1 QAVAVEGLSE
11 HGRRRGPIAR
21 VVVRA
26 GGDLPDHLSAQGLEL
41 AFELDLLGDA
51 HPVLGDIGSAP
62 ALLQGDVA
70 APRAQRD
77 LHRVRKG
84 IDPCEHLTTGLTTKS
99 DVLAHGTSFL
109 RPDDTGALARA

>member
-1 QAVAVEGLSE
+1 
-11 HGRRRGPIAR
+11 
-21 VVVRA
+21 
-26 GGDLPDHLSAQGLEL
+26 L

-109 RPDDTGALARA
+109 RPDDPGALARARGAKRPRSEPPTSPIREARAPPARRARKLGTPLGGSTV